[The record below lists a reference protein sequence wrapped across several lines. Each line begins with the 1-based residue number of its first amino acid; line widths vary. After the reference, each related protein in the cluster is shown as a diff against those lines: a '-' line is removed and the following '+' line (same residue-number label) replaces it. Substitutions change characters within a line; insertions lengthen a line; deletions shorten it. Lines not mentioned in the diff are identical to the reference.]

1 MIIGFSWF
9 QGSPD
14 DICGTKY
21 DHWKNGSHWINNSA
35 VNKSCL
41 TLTGDIP
48 PGIPTPS
55 IPEGIDDGELIKSLI
70 APAIVVA
77 LIGYLESIAIAK
89 AFARQNGYEVQP
101 SQELIAIGFG
111 NIISGFFSSY
121 PVTGSFS
128 RTAVNSASGVASPA
142 SGLVTGA
149 VVLLALQFATKV
161 MEYIPAAALASI
173 IIVSVI
179 KMFNYQIVFKMLKVN
194 PIDAIPWAVSF
205 FLCTFKDIK
214 WGVGIGMG
222 VNILIQLYMSARP
235 THSPLVVDER
245 TLVYRPKTEQDEEN
259 EEIGNIYEDVGYT
272 NSKITVMRVGGSLF
286 FSAGNSWKE
295 AVRTQLKKD
304 NSRALVLDYSACAGI
319 DFSGVQAV
327 LECTDDCQKMK
338 VRVYSTGMLPAVHK
352 MLQRA
357 GYWKYGGSAGVES
370 YPMLPDAIAS
380 AEAYVMEFGVES
392 ASLVDSATPL
402 LNPVALRPG
411 KQTKTLGNKRYS
423 GLVGSK
429 MSGVGGA
436 PDINSIN

>member
-1 MIIGFSWF
+1 MTSAAQSTITGRMALTGTNGAILPVFRQISRGAPPLPPSLRGRRSIRQLAVLFDADVRNT
-9 QGSPD
+9 D
-14 DICGTKY
+14 DAVTFR
-21 DHWKNGSHWINNSA
+21 INNSA

-179 KMFNYQIVFKMLKVN
+179 KMFNYQIVFKMLKVRACVQMHAAFRN
-194 PIDAIPWAVSF
+194 
-205 FLCTFKDIK
+205 L
-214 WGVGIGMG
+214 GVGLP
-222 VNILIQLYMSARP
+222 ILRI
-235 THSPLVVDER
+235 V
-245 TLVYRPKTEQDEEN
+245 
-259 EEIGNIYEDVGYT
+259 
-272 NSKITVMRVGGSLF
+272 F
-286 FSAGNSWKE
+286 FP
-295 AVRTQLKKD
+295 
-304 NSRALVLDYSACAGI
+304 
-319 DFSGVQAV
+319 
-327 LECTDDCQKMK
+327 CT
-338 VRVYSTGMLPAVHK
+338 YL
-352 MLQRA
+352 LQPHFV
-357 GYWKYGGSAGVES
+357 K
-370 YPMLPDAIAS
+370 L
-380 AEAYVMEFGVES
+380 
-392 ASLVDSATPL
+392 
-402 LNPVALRPG
+402 
-411 KQTKTLGNKRYS
+411 
-423 GLVGSK
+423 
-429 MSGVGGA
+429 
-436 PDINSIN
+436 